1 MIPESPFYLEGEG
14 GLFEYI
20 EQRLKENGHAL
31 IVLAEGA
38 GQEYIAKTMQ
48 SGNATDAS
56 GNRLLLDVG
65 LWMTQNVKVFG
76 QSFFFLFLFLLK
88 KKLSMYVLHFNIFY
102 WRSQGNVRFL
112 LWLTIISNC

>member
-76 QSFFFLFLFLLK
+76 QSFFFLFFFSLK
-88 KKLSMYVLHFNIFY
+88 KNYPCIFCILIF
-102 WRSQGNVRFL
+102 STGDHKEM
-112 LWLTIISNC
+112 